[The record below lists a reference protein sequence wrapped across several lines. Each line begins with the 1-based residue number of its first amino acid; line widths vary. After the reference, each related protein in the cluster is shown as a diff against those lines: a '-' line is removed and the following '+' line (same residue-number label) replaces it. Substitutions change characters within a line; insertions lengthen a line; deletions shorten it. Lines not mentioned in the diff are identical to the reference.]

1 MNAIVIQV
9 GEVLNVTIT
18 WEIVTGAAKAAW
30 DLTIMIVSDALKMHR
45 EIRMAYA
52 YATQVGEVPAVPSI
66 QEIVSRLVMEEQME
80 GNAQDRQHQIVLPD
94 RPMRCVISLV
104 DEFELTDGVL
114 MTVHLTE
121 ENVTQ
126 FARACVMDLQ
136 TMIELTVWA

>member
-1 MNAIVIQV
+1 
-9 GEVLNVTIT
+9 
-18 WEIVTGAAKAAW
+18 
-30 DLTIMIVSDALKMHR
+30 
-45 EIRMAYA
+45 
-52 YATQVGEVPAVPSI
+52 
-66 QEIVSRLVMEEQME
+66 
-80 GNAQDRQHQIVLPD
+80 
-94 RPMRCVISLV
+94 MRCVISLV